1 MSHTPDSKQHDDPG
15 LALHYELDDKPRS
28 LRDAVIYSLQWMLIM
43 MYPVVWGYVIVGL
56 GLGFTPQELAD
67 YMGRVVLMIGV
78 STLIQAAC
86 GHRFPMATGPN
97 IIPSTAIVAAYLAG
111 GKEYAYL
118 ALNAGVIAGFIVA
131 ALGALGVINLISR
144 VWTPLVMGSMTM
156 MVGLITS
163 TLGMGLIAGQAHSAG
178 LYIGIVLALLCGW
191 LSIKGRGLL
200 ATIPVLVAIVLGY
213 AVFIALGRFD
223 WALVNSMP
231 LWSWPRFF
239 PYGWGLPPLELL
251 FMMLAAHI
259 FSAIKEFGCV
269 NGYAGLVGRPLS
281 PGRTRRLFTVFGLVD
296 TSLASALGVP
306 ATVSYGENMGI
317 LLLTKVAAR
326 IFIILAGSGFII
338 LSLCGKMGGM
348 MAAMPGPVA
357 GAVLLGVAATL
368 IGLGAETW
376 LRGPRFRTRE
386 IFIVGFS
393 IFFAYGLAHVQESFY
408 ATLPRLMSMIC
419 QNPLITV
426 IICGIALEQ
435 VIFREA
441 RSKAASKE

>member
-1 MSHTPDSKQHDDPG
+1 MTHPRKDSPQSGFD
-15 LALHYELDDKPRS
+15 LSLHYGLDDRPRS
-28 LRDAVIYSLQWMLIM
+28 WRDTAIYSLQWMLIM

-67 YMGRVVLMIGV
+67 YMGRVVLMIGA
-78 STLIQAAC
+78 STLAQAAC

-111 GKEYAYL
+111 GKAYALL
-118 ALNAGVIAGFIVA
+118 AFNAGILAGVIVA
-131 ALGALGVINLISR
+131 ILGALGVINLISR

-163 TLGMGLIAGQAHSAG
+163 TLGMGLIAGSGHSAG
-178 LYIGIVLALLCGW
+178 LYIGIVLALMCGW

-200 ATIPVLVAIVLGY
+200 ATIPVLVAIALGY
-213 AVFIALGRFD
+213 AVFIAMGRFD
-223 WALVNSMP
+223 WALVDSMP
-231 LWSWPRFF
+231 LWSLPRLF
-239 PYGWGLPPLELL
+239 PYGLEIPPLELI

-269 NGYAGLVGRPLS
+269 NGYANLVGRPLS
-281 PGRTRRLFTVFGLVD
+281 PKRTRRLFTVFGLVD
-296 TSLASALGVP
+296 TVAASAMGVP

-326 IFIILAGSGFII
+326 IFIIIAGAGFII
-338 LSLCGKMGGM
+338 LSMCGKTGGM

-376 LRGPRFRTRE
+376 LRGPEFKTRE

-393 IFFAYGLAHVQESFY
+393 IFFAYGLAHVQEDFY
-408 ATLPRLMSMIC
+408 LTLPRIMSMIC
-419 QNPLITV
+419 KNPLITV

-435 VIFREA
+435 IIFRKA
-441 RSKAASKE
+441 RDKE

>member
-1 MSHTPDSKQHDDPG
+1 MHSDSQNKTG
-15 LALHYELDDKPRS
+15 LDLHYELDDKPRS

-56 GLGFTPQELAD
+56 GLDFTPQELAD

-78 STLIQAAC
+78 STLAQAAC

-111 GKEYAYL
+111 GKTYAFL
-118 ALNAGVIAGFIVA
+118 ALNAGVIAGVFVA
-131 ALGALGVINLISR
+131 ILGAFGVINLISR

-163 TLGMGLIAGQAHSAG
+163 TLGMGLIAGEAHSAG
-178 LYIGIVLALLCGW
+178 LYIGVVLALLCGW

-200 ATIPVLVAIVLGY
+200 ATIPVLTAIVLGY
-213 AVFIALGRFD
+213 AVFIGLGRFD

-239 PYGWGLPPLELL
+239 PYGMELPPLELI

-259 FSAIKEFGCV
+259 ISAIKEFGCV
-269 NGYAGLVGRPLS
+269 NGYANLVGRPLS
-281 PGRTRRLFTVFGLVD
+281 PRRTRRLFTVFGLVD

-326 IFIILAGSGFII
+326 VFIILAGIGFII

-376 LRGPRFRTRE
+376 LRGPRFKTRE

-408 ATLPRLMSMIC
+408 ATLPRLPAMIC
-419 QNPLITV
+419 KNPLITV

-435 VIFREA
+435 IIFRQSRNKTA
-441 RSKAASKE
+441 DKE

>member
-1 MSHTPDSKQHDDPG
+1 MSVPK
-15 LALHYELDDKPRS
+15 LELHYQLDEKPRAF
-28 LRDAVIYSLQWMLIM
+28 RDTILYSLQWMLIM

-78 STLIQAAC
+78 SSLAQAAC

-111 GKEYAYL
+111 GKEYAFL
-118 ALNAGVIAGFIVA
+118 AINAGVIAGFQVA

-163 TLGMGLIAGQAHSAG
+163 TLGMGLIAGGEHSAG
-178 LYIGIVLALLCGW
+178 LYIGIVLALMCGW

-213 AVFIALGRFD
+213 VVFIALGRFD
-223 WALVNSMP
+223 WELVNSMP
-231 LWSWPRFF
+231 MWSLPRLF
-239 PYGWGLPPLELL
+239 PYGMELPPLELL
-251 FMMLAAHI
+251 LMMMAAHI

-269 NGYAGLVGRPLS
+269 NGYAELVGRPLT

-326 IFIILAGSGFII
+326 IFIILAGIGFII

-376 LRGPRFRTRE
+376 LRGPRFKTRE

-393 IFFAYGLAHVQESFY
+393 IFFAYGLAHVHENFY
-408 ATLPRLMSMIC
+408 ATLPRIMSMIC
-419 QNPLITV
+419 KNPLITV

-435 VIFREA
+435 IIFRKA
-441 RSKAASKE
+441 RDKE

>member
-1 MSHTPDSKQHDDPG
+1 M
-15 LALHYELDDKPRS
+15 
-28 LRDAVIYSLQWMLIM
+28 
-43 MYPVVWGYVIVGL
+43 
-56 GLGFTPQELAD
+56 
-67 YMGRVVLMIGV
+67 
-78 STLIQAAC
+78 
-86 GHRFPMATGPN
+86 
-97 IIPSTAIVAAYLAG
+97 
-111 GKEYAYL
+111 
-118 ALNAGVIAGFIVA
+118 A

-163 TLGMGLIAGQAHSAG
+163 TLGMGLIAGSGHSAG

-223 WALVNSMP
+223 WELVDSMP
-231 LWSWPRFF
+231 LWSWPRLF
-239 PYGWGLPPLELL
+239 PYGMGLPPLELL
-251 FMMLAAHI
+251 LMMTAAHI

-269 NGYAGLVGRPLS
+269 NGYADLLGRPLT

-296 TSLASALGVP
+296 TSMASVLGVP

-326 IFIILAGSGFII
+326 VFIILAGAGFII

-376 LRGPRFRTRE
+376 LRATSFKTRE

-393 IFFAYGLAHVQESFY
+393 IFFAYGLAHVHENFY
-408 ATLPRLMSMIC
+408 ATLPRIMSMIC
-419 QNPLITV
+419 KNPLITV
-426 IICGIALEQ
+426 IICGIVLEQ
-435 VIFREA
+435 IIFRRTRNNIA
-441 RSKAASKE
+441 HKE